1 MAKRCSRDRASG
13 KRVGREVWEMASG
26 DYSTLNYLNLNYS
39 TLNNCDLNNLAIFVK
54 TDIDESIYY
63 NGGIYLRRV
72 FL

>member
-1 MAKRCSRDRASG
+1 MCHIRSRPNGFAERCSRE
-13 KRVGREVWEMASG
+13 RESG

-39 TLNNCDLNNLAIFVK
+39 TLNNWVLNNLAIFAK

-63 NGGIYLRRV
+63 NGGIYLQRV